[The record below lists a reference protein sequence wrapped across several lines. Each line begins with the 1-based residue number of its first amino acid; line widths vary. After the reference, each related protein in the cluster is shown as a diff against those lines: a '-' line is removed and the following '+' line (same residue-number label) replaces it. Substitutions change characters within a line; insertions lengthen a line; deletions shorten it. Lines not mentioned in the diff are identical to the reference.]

1 MVSVNKRYLHEIK
14 DEISSQKSMVKC

>member
-14 DEISSQKSMVKC
+14 DKISSQKSMIKC